1 MFFYFSKVFIYLLNP
16 LLWIL
21 GILLYG
27 ILFQKKPRNKAITI
41 SFLMLLLLTNPYLV
55 NRFAQVWDIKTGDL
69 EKNKVYS
76 CAIILGGFSSGDDS
90 GNGYFNGSADR
101 FIQGLKLKNNRTV
114 TNLLVVGGNSQI
126 IPGLFNESIWVK
138 QQLMEFNI
146 PENNILIETRS
157 RNTLE
162 NALFAKEKLR
172 NKNLNPP
179 YLLITSAFH
188 MRRSM
193 YSFQKQGL
201 EVIPYTSNYIA
212 GKSSLS
218 IDEFIPQASVMGQ
231 WGTYL
236 KEVIGFGI
244 YYVNG

>member
-1 MFFYFSKVFIYLLNP
+1 
-16 LLWIL
+16 
-21 GILLYG
+21 
-27 ILFQKKPRNKAITI
+27 
-41 SFLMLLLLTNPYLV
+41 MLLLLTNPYLV

-138 QQLMEFNI
+138 QQLMQFNI

-244 YYVNG
+244 YYVKG